1 MKERMNKMKTYKKRL
16 KLKESVKM
24 VLLVVWLISIVTVG
38 LVYQS
43 YRVEQLDENNY
54 EEKSRVVQVNFTR

>member
-1 MKERMNKMKTYKKRL
+1 MKTYKKRL
-16 KLKESVKM
+16 KLKESVKN
-24 VLLVVWLISIVTVG
+24 VLLIIWLIGIITLG

-43 YRVEQLDENNY
+43 YRVEQLDKTNY

>member
-1 MKERMNKMKTYKKRL
+1 MKTYKKKL

-24 VLLVVWLISIVTVG
+24 VLLVVWLIGIITFG

-43 YRVEQLDENNY
+43 YRVEQLEENNY
-54 EEKSRVVQVNFTR
+54 EEKSRTVQVNFTR